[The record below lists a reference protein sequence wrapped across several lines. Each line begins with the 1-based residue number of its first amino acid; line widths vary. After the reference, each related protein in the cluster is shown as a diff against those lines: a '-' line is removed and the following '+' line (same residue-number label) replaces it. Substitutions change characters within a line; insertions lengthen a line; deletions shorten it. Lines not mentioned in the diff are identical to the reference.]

1 MGPTTPEERREQS
14 QNDLQQNKP
23 QEKNDHLSLTW
34 SVGKLIPTRKLA
46 VQLQQPAK
54 AMAAGRGPWENSSA
68 TMNHG
73 IGPGP
78 SSNIATKSMTA
89 KMAT

>member
-1 MGPTTPEERREQS
+1 MVASFTS
-14 QNDLQQNKP
+14 
-23 QEKNDHLSLTW
+23 SL
-34 SVGKLIPTRKLA
+34 GKLIPTRKFA
-46 VQLQQPAK
+46 VQLQQPAT

-78 SSNIATKSMTA
+78 NSNIATKNMIA
-89 KMAT
+89 MMAT

>member
-1 MGPTTPEERREQS
+1 MKRWS
-14 QNDLQQNKP
+14 K
-23 QEKNDHLSLTW
+23 LSRQFRPGRARTSSL
-34 SVGKLIPTRKLA
+34 GKLIPTRKLA
-46 VQLQQPAK
+46 VQLQQPAT

-78 SSNIATKSMTA
+78 NSNIATNSMTA
-89 KMAT
+89 VMAT